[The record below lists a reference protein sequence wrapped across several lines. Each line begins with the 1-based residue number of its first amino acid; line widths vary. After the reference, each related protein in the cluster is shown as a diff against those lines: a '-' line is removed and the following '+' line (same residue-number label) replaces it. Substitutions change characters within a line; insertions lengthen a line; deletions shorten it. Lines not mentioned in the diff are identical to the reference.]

1 MSENLILDYCSK
13 DDLKA
18 VAVCHRE
25 AFPDSFS
32 TKLGQAY
39 LIKNYEWYLISN
51 RNFLIK
57 ASIDGKVV
65 GFVGG
70 MLFDK
75 SSTMGSTS
83 SVMQY
88 TFKQALV
95 GLMIHPWLIFN
106 IEVRK
111 NIVLIARN
119 IARKVG
125 LSRKPKSTNAVLSN
139 PIEVVPSL
147 GLVVIGNAPRYRGKG
162 VGTKLLE
169 RFEEEAKKLE
179 VNQMHLSVRKKNVNA
194 IKAYTR
200 MGWSVKKEA
209 GDNLEMIKV
218 LK

>member
-1 MSENLILDYCSK
+1 MPENVILDYCNK
-13 DDLKA
+13 DDLKV
-18 VAVCHRE
+18 VADCHRE
-25 AFPDSFS
+25 AFPESFS

-51 RNFLIK
+51 RRFLIK
-57 ASIDGKVV
+57 ASIGGKVV

-70 MLFDK
+70 MLIDK

-106 IEVRK
+106 VEVRK

-125 LSRKPKSTNAVLSN
+125 LSGKPRGTHAVVSN
-139 PIEVVPSL
+139 PLDVVPSL
-147 GLVVIGNAPRYRGKG
+147 GLVVIGNTPLYRGKG
-162 VGTKLLE
+162 VGAKLLA
-169 RFEEEAKKLE
+169 RFEVEANRIE
-179 VNQMHLSVRKKNVNA
+179 VNQMHLSVRKKNLNA

-200 MGWSVKKEA
+200 GGWLIKKEV